1 MTTTTSPVA
10 DAPASFNALSAPDQ
24 LALVE
29 RMARVLRL
37 MPCACTTAWNHNELK
52 VTHQCPRCRVLTE
65 CDALGIAPPMDPP
78 SPGM

>member
-1 MTTTTSPVA
+1 MTT
-10 DAPASFNALSAPDQ
+10 ASFIDLPPDAQ
-24 LALVE
+24 LDLVQ

-65 CDALGIAPPMDPP
+65 CDALGLAPPLVPP
-78 SPGM
+78 TSTSPGM